1 MSLTVEQPQ
10 EPVTRRGNAT
20 TRTIAFDTWCLG
32 AHARNHGVY
41 VYAGKLLQHFRELAP
56 AHGVEI
62 APYVAQDAN
71 NDANQWQAAPGFRP
85 RQTGLLRFSR
95 LWRFGGACVVAT
107 HQRPDLLFSPHC
119 TSLYI
124 GKLAPHVVTVHD
136 LTPLFVPV
144 GPRRIRETLRFCL
157 WWSARFSRAIITD
170 SFHSRRDL
178 VQTYKLPEDKI
189 SVVYLAHDKAVFNA
203 SPYDLQLHLS
213 LTRELGI
220 QRPYILHHGVI
231 KPNKNLK
238 SLVQSF
244 NLVRKRNRNL
254 DLDLVLAGPL
264 GWQHQEVVKAAN
276 ENGGSVI
283 FTGPIKD
290 EDLAMLIKGATLAV
304 FPSLYEGFCLPMLET
319 MACGVP
325 TIASRSS
332 CLPEISGGVLRYFDP
347 ESVEEMSVCMEKALE
362 DRGLRTELSI
372 KGLLRAQD
380 FDWRRCAEQ
389 TLKVLKQQLENRT

>member
-1 MSLTVEQPQ
+1 MNTVVEQPQ
-10 EPVTRRGNAT
+10 GTLVARGPAT

-32 AHARNHGVY
+32 AHARNQGVY
-41 VYAGKLLQHFRELAP
+41 VYAGKLLQHFHEMAH

-62 APYVAQDAN
+62 APYVSQEAN
-71 NDANQWQAAPGFRP
+71 NDANKWPAAPGFGPRP
-85 RQTGLLRFSR
+85 TRLLRFSR
-95 LWRFGGACVVAT
+95 LWRFGGACMVAAR
-107 HQRPDLLFSPHC
+107 QRPDLVFSPHC
-119 TSLYI
+119 TSLYV

-144 GPRRIRETLRFCL
+144 GPRRISETLRFCL

-170 SFHSRRDL
+170 SFHSRQDL
-178 VQTYKLPEDKI
+178 VHSYKLPENKV
-189 SVVYLAHDKAVFNA
+189 SVVYLAHDQAVFNT
-203 SPYDLQLHLS
+203 SPYDPHLHRS

-238 SLVQSF
+238 RLVQSF
-244 NLVRKRNRNL
+244 NLLLKKNRNL
-254 DLDLVLAGPL
+254 DLDLVVAGPF
-264 GWQHQEVVKAAN
+264 GWQHQEVLKAAN
-276 ENGGSVI
+276 ENAGSVI
-283 FTGPIKD
+283 FTGPLKD

-325 TIASRSS
+325 TIAARSS

-347 ESVEEMSVCMEKALE
+347 ESLEEMAACMEKALE
-362 DRGLRTELSI
+362 NHDLRTELSE
-372 KGLLRAQD
+372 KGLLRVQD

-389 TLKVLKQQLENRT
+389 TLKVLKRQLD